1 MPYLSFQNPISQ
13 FNRIGTSI
21 SRWCSSNCC
30 PIPEPPPCG
39 MQSAPPSSLLVT
51 QDMGFS
57 VEAGGVI
64 PFSGP
69 AIVSGDCFLC
79 EEEYLQFLNERE
91 EARLERRGRWR
102 RRRNCKCKCKCQI
115 SNCDKSDCPDFEL
128 CCLPII
134 DEETPASELCM
145 CGCCNQ
151 LDRTEC
157 YHFEYG
163 NIFVAPGVY
172 LIEYTILLSGAPFTT
187 ELHLTANGEIIPGS
201 ELPIQYLG
209 ITTRTETMR
218 VLYEATEPTQISL
231 ISTDAFSIPDE
242 QNALFVSMNITGMC

>member
-1 MPYLSFQNPISQ
+1 MPQLSFQNPISQ

-39 MQSAPPSSLLVT
+39 ALSAPPSYLLVT

-57 VEAGGVI
+57 VEADGVM

-91 EARLERRGRWR
+91 ETRIERRGRWR
-102 RRRNCKCKCKCQI
+102 RRCKCKCKCCV
-115 SNCDKSDCPDFEL
+115 NRCDKSECPDFEL

-134 DEETPASELCM
+134 DEETTSELCM
-145 CGCCNQ
+145 CGCCDQ
-151 LDRTEC
+151 PDRTQC

-163 NIFVAPGVY
+163 NIFLAPGVY
-172 LIEYTILLSGAPFTT
+172 LIEYTILLSGAAFTT
-187 ELHLTANGEIIPGS
+187 ELHLLANGDIIPGS
-201 ELPIQYLG
+201 ELLIQYLG
-209 ITTRTETMR
+209 LTTRTETMK
-218 VLYEATEPTQISL
+218 VIFEATEPTQLSL
-231 ISTDAFSIPDE
+231 VSTNAFAFPE
-242 QNALFVSMNITGMC
+242 TQNALFVSMNITGMC